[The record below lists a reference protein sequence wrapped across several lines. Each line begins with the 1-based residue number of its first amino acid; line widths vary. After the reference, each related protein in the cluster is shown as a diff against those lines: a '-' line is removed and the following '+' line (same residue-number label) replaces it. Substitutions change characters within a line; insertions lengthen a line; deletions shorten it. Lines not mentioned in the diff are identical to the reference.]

1 MNDDVKTKSQFP
13 KTKGTTRSSTLVYFW
28 DYLIDIPENWLV
40 HEPTVEGLAKFD
52 VTLVVAT
59 KLDELAVEAT
69 AAVHMFDVS
78 GRSNAVLRPT
88 HYFSQFLSNHLLL
101 KQVRKEDAY
110 LQRPSTA
117 IIRASVYKGL
127 QCIVVWE
134 FVSSSSYR
142 LRLHVG
148 GASCIARVDVWVGR
162 GRQLRAN
169 KQAYRLNRWFCI

>member
-69 AAVHMFDVS
+69 AAEHMFDVS
-78 GRSNAVLRPT
+78 GRSNAVLRPIR
-88 HYFSQFLSNHLLL
+88 QFLSNHLLL

-110 LQRPSTA
+110 LQRPSMA
-117 IIRASVYKGL
+117 IIRAS
-127 QCIVVWE
+127 
-134 FVSSSSYR
+134 
-142 LRLHVG
+142 
-148 GASCIARVDVWVGR
+148 AS
-162 GRQLRAN
+162 
-169 KQAYRLNRWFCI
+169 